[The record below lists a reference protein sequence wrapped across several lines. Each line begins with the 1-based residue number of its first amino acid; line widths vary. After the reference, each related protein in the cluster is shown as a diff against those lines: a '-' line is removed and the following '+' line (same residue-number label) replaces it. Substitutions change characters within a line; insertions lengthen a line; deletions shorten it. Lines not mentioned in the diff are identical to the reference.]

1 MLYFQSVFLY
11 LQTHQLC
18 HLIRR
23 YCWKRFYCSTGWC
36 ERVFLILKAIV
47 YTSRRICH
55 IVQELIKRN
64 WYRIKQH
71 SYIWRCLAT
80 FSFSHRFLLFSKQI
94 STEIDTIIK
103 HEDSAFRLSRITSL
117 LQFQSWLSRFSD
129 QELSPLYTV
138 VLVYGMMKTLTK
150 MKTMKVIFK
159 YIHWK
164 FINRTILNCFI
175 L

>member
-1 MLYFQSVFLY
+1 MVMSNCRGCIFNSVFLY

-18 HLIRR
+18 RLIRCYR
-23 YCWKRFYCSTGWC
+23 WKRFYCSTGWC

-47 YTSRRICH
+47 YTSRPICH

-80 FSFSHRFLLFSKQI
+80 FSFSRRFLLFFKQI

-103 HEDSAFRLSRITSL
+103 HEDSASILAFSILRSRAISTL
-117 LQFQSWLSRFSD
+117 HRRTCLRNDENSD
-129 QELSPLYTV
+129 EDEDNESYL
-138 VLVYGMMKTLTK
+138 
-150 MKTMKVIFK
+150 
-159 YIHWK
+159 
-164 FINRTILNCFI
+164 
-175 L
+175 